1 MNQARACPRCGA
13 QLSEASGAKLCPAC
27 LIEAALEDPGE
38 SPPEDS
44 PQDLSS
50 RTTLVTGDVR
60 AEQTI
65 GGYRLLH
72 KLGEGGMGV
81 VWEAEQDNPR
91 RRVALK
97 IARAGPLADKELVR
111 LFRREVQALARLKHR
126 SIAAIYD
133 AGSTPDGQHWFAME
147 LVRGLTLGEYLQ
159 KHSPGLEERLALFLQ
174 ICQAVSYA
182 HQRAVLHRDLKP
194 SNLVVLPR
202 TEADSGGSLPTPQVK
217 VLDFGLARVTEAD
230 IAITTVVTEVGQIR
244 GTLPY
249 MSPEQVLGNPDAIDV
264 RSDIY
269 SLGVVLCEMVTGQ
282 LPYEIHVGSLHQA
295 IRVIVEEPPRLA
307 GESRLD
313 PDLETIIFKALEKEP
328 ERRYAGAAGL
338 GADVER
344 FLTDQPILARP
355 PSTIYQL
362 RKLMVRHKTVVGF
375 SAVLLVLLVGFAIL
389 MTVQSVRIAQQR
401 DRALVAEEQAT
412 NEARTSQQVTELMVG
427 LFEAADPGKTR
438 GDTITAR
445 EVLDQGAEDLE
456 ASLEGEP
463 AVQSRLQQVI
473 GRVYLA
479 LGLLTPAE
487 EYLEAA
493 LEKQR
498 GVYGDQSLE
507 VAGTLYEIAELS
519 VFDMKYREA
528 IGPAKEALEIRRRL
542 LEDNL
547 VVAESLQRLGYVR
560 NFAGLHDQET
570 EEMLRQA
577 LEIRRQHLGSNHVL
591 VADSLQEL
599 GSYYSRSQRLEEGER
614 LLKESLDMSRSLLE
628 PDDPRMIK
636 VVRNLSIHYFF
647 YAHNPDQAEPYMREN
662 LRLQEKIYGKGH
674 PSSRGGLL
682 AYAGHFLVKKGRFQ
696 EAERLFREAWEAR
709 DPLEV
714 SLHRVEADD
723 PGFLSTWAL
732 CAWSLGNYEEGEEL
746 FRQGNTGQR
755 MRSPI
760 TSKWFALM
768 LVERGKLAQAQQV
781 VERSLEGVR
790 GKQLAE
796 PLFLSSLAKVLQARG
811 KQTQAREA
819 FLEAENLLRENLK
832 RLEETGTAGQVA
844 GQRGA
849 LGDCLK
855 GLARY
860 EEAEPLLLEFH
871 AHIKEQ
877 WSERNA
883 QTRVALRDVVAL
895 YEDWGKPEEA
905 ARYRVLLQ
913 SITPNRPRE

>member
-1 MNQARACPRCGA
+1 MG
-13 QLSEASGAKLCPAC
+13 
-27 LIEAALEDPGE
+27 
-38 SPPEDS
+38 
-44 PQDLSS
+44 
-50 RTTLVTGDVR
+50 

-97 IARAGPLADKELVR
+97 ISRGGPLADKELVR
-111 LFRREVQALARLKHR
+111 LFRREVQALARLRHA

-147 LVRGLTLGEYLQ
+147 LVRGLTLNEYLQ
-159 KHSPGLEERLALFLQ
+159 KHSPDLEERLALFLQ

-194 SNLVVLPR
+194 SNLVVLPP
-202 TEADSGGSLPTPQVK
+202 TEADSGGSLPTPRVK

-230 IAITTVVTEVGQIR
+230 IAITTVVTEAGQIR

-282 LPYEIHVGSLHQA
+282 LPYEIPGSLHQA

-344 FLTDQPILARP
+344 FLTHQPILARP
-355 PSTIYQL
+355 PSTVYQL
-362 RKLMVRHKTVVGF
+362 RKLMVRHKTAVGF
-375 SAVLLVLLVGFAIL
+375 STALLVLLVGFAVV
-389 MTVQSVRIAQQR
+389 MTIQSVRIAQQR

-456 ASLEGEP
+456 ASLEEEP

-473 GRVYLA
+473 GRVYGA

-487 EYLEAA
+487 ENLEAA
-493 LEKQR
+493 LERQR
-498 GVYGDQSLE
+498 QVYGDQSLE
-507 VAGTLYEIAELS
+507 AAATLYEFSQIKFARFQFAEA
-519 VFDMKYREA
+519 R
-528 IGPAKEALEIRRRL
+528 GPAREALEIRREL
-542 LEDNL
+542 LDEDSL
-547 VVAESLQRLGYVR
+547 VLAESLIQVGTIRAVAFNR
-560 NFAGLHDQET
+560 DEEREQI

-577 LEIRRQHLGSNHVL
+577 LEIRRSRLGSDHLL
-591 VADSLQEL
+591 VAEALRQLGHFYGRSL
-599 GSYYSRSQRLEEGER
+599 RLTEAEP
-614 LLKESLDMSRSLLE
+614 LLKESLALSRKLLE
-628 PDDPRMIK
+628 PDDPRMI
-636 VVRNLSIHYFF
+636 LALGSFGLHYALF
-647 YAHNPDQAEPYMREN
+647 ALDPDRAEPFIREQ
-662 LRLQEKIYGKGH
+662 LQLQEKIYGKGH
-674 PSSRGGLL
+674 PDYRETLS
-682 AYAGHFLVKKGRFQ
+682 AYARVALVRKGKFE
-696 EAERLFREAWEAR
+696 EADRLHREAWEAGNPVELSPDRLSFR
-709 DPLEV
+709 DGQFLGLWAWCLW
-714 SLHRVEADD
+714 SQGKYQEAE
-723 PGFLSTWAL
+723 TR
-732 CAWSLGNYEEGEEL
+732 
-746 FRQGNTGQR
+746 FRQAVGPN
-755 MRSPI
+755 PAF
-760 TSKWFALM
+760 WPFFAQF
-768 LVERGKLAQAQQV
+768 LVERGKLAQAQEILEEV
-781 VERSLEGVR
+781 IERQR
-790 GKQLAE
+790 GEHSTRDLY
-796 PLFLSSLAKVLQARG
+796 LSRLGKVLQAQG
-811 KQTQAREA
+811 KPNQAREA
-819 FLEAENLLRENLK
+819 FVESEKLLRQHVK
-832 RLEETGTAGQVA
+832 RHQKTRRSLQVA
-844 GQRGA
+844 QVRGA

-855 GLARY
+855 GLGRY
-860 EEAEPLLLEFH
+860 EEAEPWLLELH
-871 AHIKEQ
+871 ARHKENRG
-877 WSERNA
+877 ERHA
-883 QTRVALRDVVAL
+883 LTRIALRDVVAL
-895 YEDWGKPEEA
+895 YEDWGKPEET
-905 ARYRVLLQ
+905 ARYRALLHE
-913 SITPNRPRE
+913 ITPNP